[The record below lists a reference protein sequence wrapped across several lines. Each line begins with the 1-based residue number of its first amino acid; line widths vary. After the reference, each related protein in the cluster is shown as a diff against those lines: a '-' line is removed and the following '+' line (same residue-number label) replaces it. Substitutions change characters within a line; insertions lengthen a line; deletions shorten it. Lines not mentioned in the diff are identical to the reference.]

1 MRGNEGP
8 CRLDIASLPELSLLT
23 YEKRLAEAL
32 RGFLTELCL
41 TNAGVVMAYINS
53 GQDSNIDDLIA
64 SSAELFLKPGQLS
77 YDRHAVI
84 ESDWGA
90 PPHVSIALSF
100 RQPAMTTA
108 FHVVF
113 DENSVGVHI
122 DAIEFATPTGSESE
136 NLRRFEAALAAARL
150 SEH

>member
-1 MRGNEGP
+1 MPGNEGP
-8 CRLDIASLPELSLLT
+8 CCLDISSLPELALLT

-64 SSAELFLKPGQLS
+64 SSAELFLKPGRIFYARQ
-77 YDRHAVI
+77 AII

-90 PPHVSIALSF
+90 PPHVSIALRF
-100 RQPAMTTA
+100 RQPSMTAA

-113 DENSVGVHI
+113 DDSSIGVHI
-122 DAIEFATPTGSESE
+122 DAIEFNKPLGTESE
-136 NLRRFEAALAAARL
+136 NLHRFEAALAAARIAG
-150 SEH
+150 H